1 MGWKGRPR
9 SWPGLHLEA
18 YQLFLK
24 RLEYSLAVEEMYAN
38 ATGHDEVRPISR
50 TASNPFNNW
59 GASIID
65 TLDTLLVLGL
75 SDEYNI
81 CRPHVNQVNFHWI
94 NGRDWSAG
102 YTSEAPATDDDET
115 PSETWSVPRDP
126 RVGLPVF
133 ETSIRYLGGLLGAYD
148 LSGDQLLLDRAVEL
162 ADILSRAFNTQ
173 SGIPAGRIDP
183 GANPSIYNLGQISI
197 AEAGSM
203 SLEFM
208 RLSQIT
214 GNRTY
219 FDLVQRAM
227 DYLAQDII
235 PRSVQQPLIP
245 LWFFPDA
252 ASTAELHG
260 SFAFGGLAD
269 SYYEYLIKTYKL
281 LGGSK
286 IAEGWKRIYETSI
299 DKAREVLYVDV
310 DYIPDVSILAIGKLE
325 GGRLIPELEH
335 LTCFAGAM
343 LGLGAKLIPGR
354 EEDMLDAEKVTS
366 SCYWLS
372 AGTPTGLQPEVVE
385 FYTPEEADGPAAVAW
400 ESISTDGHVEH
411 PIEVS
416 KDNTHEDLDG
426 VLRWNVDGEIVYLA
440 DGGRDTS
447 GDRYERRLK
456 GSPPGAKKVVGRG
469 INRPETIES
478 IFYM

>member
-1 MGWKGRPR
+1 MRP
-9 SWPGLHLEA
+9 
-18 YQLFLK
+18 
-24 RLEYSLAVEEMYAN
+24 V
-38 ATGHDEVRPISR
+38 SR
-50 TASNPFNNW
+50 APSDPFNNW
-59 GASIID
+59 GATIID
-65 TLDTLLVLGL
+65 TLDTLLIMGL
-75 SDEYNI
+75 SDEYNL
-81 CRPHVNQVNFHWI
+81 CRRHVNQVNFNWV

-102 YTSEAPATDDDET
+102 YASEAPATDDDET
-115 PSETWSVPRDP
+115 PSETWAVARD
-126 RVGLPVF
+126 RGVGLPVF
-133 ETSIRYLGGLLGAYD
+133 ETSIRYLGGLLGVYD
-148 LSGDQLLLDRAVEL
+148 LSGDALLLDRATEL
-162 ADILSRAFNTQ
+162 ADILSKAFNTY

-183 GANPSIYNLGQISI
+183 GANPAVYNLGQISI

-227 DYLAQDII
+227 DFLETSII
-235 PRSVQQPLIP
+235 PRSSESPLIP

-252 ASTAELHG
+252 VPTTELHG

-281 LGGSK
+281 LGASTV
-286 IAEGWKRIYETSI
+286 AQQWKRIYEQSI
-299 DKAREVLYVDV
+299 DKAKEILYVDV
-310 DYIPDVSILAIGKLE
+310 DYIPEVPILAIGKKE

-343 LGLGAKLIPGR
+343 LGLGAKLLGR
-354 EEDMLDAEKVTS
+354 EEDMDDAERVTS

-385 FYTPEEADGPAAVAW
+385 FYTPDEVDGPAAIAW
-400 ESISTDGHVEH
+400 ESISTDGHIEH
-411 PIEVS
+411 PKEVS
-416 KDNTHEDLDG
+416 KDNTYEDADG
-426 VLRWNVDGEIVYLA
+426 VLRWMVDGEIVYLA

-456 GSPPGAKKVVGRG
+456 GSPPGAKKVVPRG